1 MDTGALILFPRPIF
15 SRGTDRWVPT
25 GADGVPES
33 ARVIRSVVPR
43 LGLLAI
49 GLVYVAIGFLAARVA
64 LLGASGRVAG
74 VPGALRYILGRP
86 YGRPAL
92 WFVGLGLLGYGVWRL
107 SRGAAARRRPVLTR
121 LSDLAA
127 GLGHVALAWTAF
139 RILLRVRGSDSGA
152 ARLGIGWLIG
162 HPAGRLA
169 LQLIALAVLLTGL
182 AAIYRGLSGRLPGGL
197 SPSALSG
204 TPRRV
209 AVRAGRF
216 GFLAEGVVLLVIGY
230 FLLRVV
236 SELDPGEYREI
247 GGSLRI
253 LSGPP
258 FGSAMLVAVALGL
271 IVFGL
276 YHWVLALY
284 GRPE

>member
-1 MDTGALILFPRPIF
+1 
-15 SRGTDRWVPT
+15 
-25 GADGVPES
+25 VPES
-33 ARVIRSVVPR
+33 ARVFRSLVPR

-64 LLGASGRVAG
+64 LLGASGRVDG

-92 WFVGLGLLGYGVWRL
+92 WFVAVGLLGYGVWRL
-107 SRGAAARRRPVLTR
+107 YRAAMARRPASSR
-121 LSDLAA
+121 LADAAA
-127 GLGHVALAWTAF
+127 GLGHAALAWTAF
-139 RILLRVRGSDSGA
+139 RILMRLRGSDTGA
-152 ARLGIGWLIG
+152 ARLGIGWMIG

-169 LQLIALAVLLTGL
+169 LQLIALAVLLSAL
-182 AAIYRGLSGRLPGGL
+182 VAIYRGLSGRLPRSL
-197 SPSALSG
+197 APARLSG

-209 AVRAGRF
+209 ALRAGRF
-216 GFLAEGVVLLVIGY
+216 GFVAEGVVLLVIGY

-236 SELDPGEYREI
+236 SELDPAEYREI

-258 FGSAMLVAVALGL
+258 FGPPMLVAVALGL

-276 YHWVLALY
+276 YQWVLALY